1 MRTRGNLEVT
11 VNDTEIVSAL
21 RTHLAEKVGPD
32 RFGMWF
38 AATRMEYHQ
47 GRLSIAVQNR
57 FYCEFL
63 KNGFQNELR
72 QACAE
77 TLGHWPEIEFSI
89 DPALAAPANL
99 SSAKQSVS
107 HSQKIGSKR
116 PSHLFAGVK
125 DQGQKIEDG
134 SEKTEERLAS
144 EASSTGSVPLQ
155 PSSAATFLPSRKRPR
170 FANLETFIVGP
181 SNRVARASAAMVAER
196 PGQITPLL
204 LHGPTSV
211 GKTHLLEGILTAARR
226 RHLGSA
232 AVYLTAEQFTT
243 QYVEAV
249 RGNHLSS
256 FREKYRSVKLLLID
270 DIQFFLGKQSTLVEL
285 LYTIDSLIRDQ
296 RQVVLA
302 ADRPLDEL
310 TGLGAELVSRLR
322 SGMIAGIEQPEHATR
337 LGIVGQIADQMEFSV
352 PADVQNYIASRL
364 TSHAREL
371 SGALC
376 RLQAV
381 SEAFGRSVNLGMAE
395 ESLSDLIRHSS
406 RVVRL
411 PDIEHAVCRIFGLE
425 PESLQSNRRAK
436 RVSQPRMLAMWLA
449 RKHTRSALA
458 EIGDFFGHRSH
469 STVVSAQKRID
480 SLLADSTPIEL
491 ADQISTFDD
500 AIRQVEQ
507 LLLAG

>member
-1 MRTRGNLEVT
+1 MTA
-11 VNDTEIVSAL
+11 NDTEIVSAL
-21 RTHLAEKVGPD
+21 RTRLAEKIGSD

-38 AATRMEYHQ
+38 AATRMEYDH
-47 GRLSIAVQNR
+47 GRLRIAVPNR

-63 KNGFQNELR
+63 KNGFQKELR

-77 TLGHWPEIEFSI
+77 TLGHWPEIEFLI
-89 DPALAAPANL
+89 DPTLDISEETKLPEKTAPKKPAE
-99 SSAKQSVS
+99 
-107 HSQKIGSKR
+107 R
-116 PSHLFAGVK
+116 PSALFAGKGERKTGLAVEPRSSRLK
-125 DQGQKIEDG
+125 DG
-134 SEKTEERLAS
+134 
-144 EASSTGSVPLQ
+144 STGSDVKEKPPQ
-155 PSSAATFLPSRKRPR
+155 KPSRKRRR
-170 FANLETFIVGP
+170 FANIESFIVGP

-196 PGQITPLL
+196 PGQVTPLL

-232 AVYLTAEQFTT
+232 AVYVTAEQFTT

-249 RGNHLSS
+249 RGNSLSS
-256 FREKYRSVKLLLID
+256 FRERYRSVKLLVLD
-270 DIQFFLGKQSTLVEL
+270 DIQFFVGKQSTLIEL
-285 LYTIDSLIRDQ
+285 LYTVDSLIRDQ

-310 TGLGAELVSRLR
+310 TGLGSELVSRLR
-322 SGMIAGIEQPEHATR
+322 SGMVAGIERPEHATR
-337 LGIVGQIADQMEFSV
+337 LGIVHNIADRMELNV

-364 TSHAREL
+364 TGHAREL

-381 SEAFGRSVNLGMAE
+381 SEAFGRPVNLSMAE

-411 PDIEHAVCRIFGLE
+411 PDIEQAVCRIFGLE
-425 PESLQSNRRAK
+425 PESLQSGRRAK

-469 STVVSAQKRID
+469 STVVSAQKRVD
-480 SLLADSTPIEL
+480 TLLADPAPIEL
-491 ADQISTFDD
+491 ADQVATFDD
-500 AIRQVEQ
+500 AVRQVEQ